1 MLNCIILQG
10 RLVADPELRQTPQ
23 GAQLATF
30 RIACDRSFA
39 RQGEQRQA
47 DFFSV
52 TAWRASAEFV
62 CKYFHKGDMILVE
75 GRLQTRTYQDKD
87 TGKNVT
93 AYDIVANN
101 INFCGGRNGG
111 NGGNGGY
118 SNNSYGG
125 YNTGAPAAPD
135 YSRPA
140 MQEAP
145 AYSAGNADDFA
156 IIDDSTDLPF

>member
-1 MLNCIILQG
+1 MLNCVVLQG

-23 GAQLATF
+23 GAQLASF

-39 RQGEQRQA
+39 RPGEQRQA

-52 TAWRASAEFV
+52 TAWRNSAEFV
-62 CKYFHKGDMILVE
+62 CKYFHKGDMILIE

-118 SNNSYGG
+118 GNSYGS
-125 YNTGAPAAPD
+125 APAASGPD

>member
-1 MLNCIILQG
+1 MLNCIVLQG

-23 GAQLATF
+23 GVQVASF

-52 TAWRASAEFV
+52 SAWRNTADFV

-93 AYDIVANN
+93 AYDVVANN
-101 INFCGGRNGG
+101 VNFCGGRNGG
-111 NGGNGGY
+111 GNYSAPNG
-118 SNNSYGG
+118 S
-125 YNTGAPAAPD
+125 APASD

-140 MQEAP
+140 AQEAP